1 MFSSDLADGI
11 VVSIL
16 DSFSLQLPQLDL
28 TVVQSVLQ
36 QIDSNSPQPEVHFQ
50 QTTEKKD
57 YFKDI
62 VSLPQ
67 TQWETCGSDR
77 THGNQAGS
85 TPNAKPLHCSLPLH
99 TQNQPQETGYR
110 TSKTRRSSSGF
121 HSIGKTILEE
131 ELSSAIPVLR
141 TDSSDIR
148 ETVKS
153 VTGSSSVGKMAHDS
167 HTEHILAIKT

>member
-1 MFSSDLADGI
+1 MDPVTDDLNWSMFSSELADGI

-36 QIDSNSPQPEVHFQ
+36 QIDSNSPQPEVHVQ
-50 QTTEKKD
+50 QTAEKKD
-57 YFKDI
+57 YFQDI
-62 VSLPQ
+62 VRLPQ
-67 TQWETCGSDR
+67 TQWETCGSDG

-85 TPNAKPLHCSLPLH
+85 TANAKPLDCSLPLH
-99 TQNQPQETGYR
+99 TQKESEETGYR
-110 TSKTRRSSSGF
+110 TSKTRRSSSSF

-131 ELSSAIPVLR
+131 ELSSAVPVSR

-148 ETVKS
+148 ETVNQLQAPPVLEK
-153 VTGSSSVGKMAHDS
+153 
-167 HTEHILAIKT
+167 